1 MLSSAATFAASSLV
15 LPQRATTL
23 KPYDLKSGTYAL
35 TEFGVPTTP
44 KPGSI
49 FLMSAA
55 YAVTIKSCRKDTLK
69 RPPKS
74 IIQGSFFLNSTFLM
88 FFNFGI
94 FIAADTS
101 VLVINFRIVKLCSE
115 CTFALSYITQHGF
128 RIEL

>member
-1 MLSSAATFAASSLV
+1 MFSSAATFAASSLV

-74 IIQGSFFLNSTFLM
+74 IIFKEVFFKSTFLM
-88 FFNFGI
+88 FLNLRMLI
-94 FIAADTS
+94 VTDTN
-101 VLVINFRIVKLCSE
+101 VLVIKLPNSYTLFRM
-115 CTFALSYITQHGF
+115 YF
-128 RIEL
+128 RFILHYTTRSDCR